1 MAELP
6 DNTDARS
13 RADALHADAMAKSA
27 AGDEDA
33 ALGLYLEALA
43 LDRARPHTFYNVG
56 LIYKYRRDWEKSLRY
71 NLMAVEYRPDHEAT
85 NWNAGIAATAL
96 RQWRTAREAW
106 ARVGM
111 KVEAGDEPLVGDF
124 GNECVRLNGFE
135 DREGVPEVVWVS
147 RLSPVT
153 ARINNV
159 PTPEAKFRYGDV
171 VLHDGAPTGSRRDS
185 DGREVSVFNAFEL
198 FEPSKF
204 ATYDLTIEAPDSH
217 TVEALQTISE
227 DAGMPFEDWTT
238 LRQLCRACSEGREHD
253 QHDHDKPQTAWQAE
267 RRVGIASQEPGSV
280 EKALERWCA
289 GAPGRVLT
297 LSGED

>member
-1 MAELP
+1 LT
-6 DNTDARS
+6 DRTDAQS
-13 RADALHADAMAKSA
+13 RADALHQDAMAKSD
-27 AGDEDA
+27 AGDDDA

-43 LDRARPHTFYNVG
+43 LDRVRPNTLYNVG
-56 LIYKYRRDWEKSLRY
+56 LIYKYRREWEKSLRY
-71 NLMAVEYRPDHEAT
+71 NLMSIEHRPDHEAT

-96 RQWRTAREAW
+96 RQWRVARDAW
-106 ARVGM
+106 IRVGM
-111 KVEAGDEPLVGDF
+111 KLDAGDEPIVGNF

-135 DREGVPEVVWVS
+135 DQDAAVEVVWVS

-153 ARINNV
+153 GRINNV

-171 VLHDGAPTGSRRDS
+171 VLHDGAPTGSRRDA

-204 ATYDLTIEAPDSH
+204 ATYDVSIEAPDGDA
-217 TVEALQTISE
+217 VEALQKISE

-238 LRQLCRACSEGREHD
+238 MRQICRACSEGREHE
-253 QHDHDKPQTAWQAE
+253 QHDHAPETTWQTE
-267 RRVGIASQEPGSV
+267 RRVGIASRELGSV

-289 GAPGRVLT
+289 DSPGRVLT
-297 LSGED
+297 LTGED